1 MIEKCPICLIELL
14 PEMSNVEFD
23 GNYRICSLNCK
34 HQFHCECIY
43 NLVMSKKNKLD
54 VKCPLCRTDIESIMV
69 YSNYKLHNFINAKIN
84 YDYYNYNRKHNLH
97 NQTTNSNRLD
107 NVTIIVIFIFSYV
120 IGRLLMELYF
130 VIINNVYSILK

>member
-1 MIEKCPICLIELL
+1 
-14 PEMSNVEFD
+14 
-23 GNYRICSLNCK
+23 
-34 HQFHCECIY
+34 
-43 NLVMSKKNKLD
+43 MSKKNKLD
-54 VKCPLCRTDIESIMV
+54 VKCPLCRADIESIMV

-84 YDYYNYNRKHNLH
+84 FDYYDNIRKHNLH

-130 VIINNVYSILK
+130 VIIRNVYSILK